1 MQTVIK
7 GGKMKASYL
16 NKPCASN
23 PMYAFLADINK
34 WLTLQAVRV
43 IKYNKE
49 ISIFKDA
56 FVKTKNRRQ
65 HFTTELNSKIY

>member
-1 MQTVIK
+1 
-7 GGKMKASYL
+7 
-16 NKPCASN
+16 
-23 PMYAFLADINK
+23 MYAFLADINK

-43 IKYNKE
+43 IKHNKE